1 MKSRKALFEVV
12 KNIPGAIVP
21 KTHKDFSNETYG
33 PKSMI
38 YLEFD
43 TINNRLSGEML
54 LESNGFKVNKGYYK
68 GSKITEI
75 QVSYFKGDRWWE

>member
-1 MKSRKALFEVV
+1 MKSRKILFEVV
-12 KNIPGAIVP
+12 KNISGAIVP
-21 KTHKDFSNETYG
+21 KSHKDFSNETYG

-43 TINNRLSGEML
+43 TIKNRLTGEL
-54 LESNGFKVNKGYYK
+54 FLESSGFKVNKDYYS

>member
-1 MKSRKALFEVV
+1 
-12 KNIPGAIVP
+12 
-21 KTHKDFSNETYG
+21 
-33 PKSMI
+33 MI

-43 TINNRLSGEML
+43 TISNRLTGELL
-54 LESNGFKVNKGYYK
+54 LESHGFKVNKDYYS